1 HIALTM
7 TVTDAG
13 PGSTFHLLAEL
24 SGGLLNGAVG
34 GLVARVL
41 EADVR
46 RSVQIWRRC
55 RYPPRRD
62 EAHRFRGQRSS
73 DRWSY
78 RCAVP

>member
-1 HIALTM
+1 IELRGHGRGGVHIALTM

-24 SGGLLNGAVG
+24 SGGLLNGVVG

-46 RSVQIWRRC
+46 RSVQNLAAL
-55 RYPPRRD
+55 PVSAP
-62 EAHRFRGQRSS
+62 A
-73 DRWSY
+73 
-78 RCAVP
+78 